1 MAATPIPRTFEQ
13 PRKET
18 QNQTKSNRRH
28 DNRIDTN
35 GSAGSLEPRVIDL
48 KSQAELKR
56 NDTAYSK
63 PVAQRNSA

>member
-28 DNRIDTN
+28 DNRIDT
-35 GSAGSLEPRVIDL
+35 SAGSLEPRVIDL